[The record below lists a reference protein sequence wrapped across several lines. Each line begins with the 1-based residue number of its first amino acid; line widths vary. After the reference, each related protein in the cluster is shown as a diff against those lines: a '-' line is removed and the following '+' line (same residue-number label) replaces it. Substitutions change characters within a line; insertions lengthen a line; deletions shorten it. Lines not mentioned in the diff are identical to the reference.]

1 MNDSPGELL
10 ITVVIADLSLSHT
23 GRSFV
28 VTCTFGPHSPNQTK
42 PLHRRFSE
50 IATPTPFTQT
60 IPYHHRHRIALHC
73 RRQQLEKRESQSK
86 VRASILHSPQSL
98 GKYSPADV
106 FKQASGT
113 RTAKMGWSLGL
124 AARLFF
130 NFSRAYTAAS
140 RPIQSQP
147 HFIHNNT
154 CTCPIVRV
162 TTYTQRSSRL
172 TSID

>member
-1 MNDSPGELL
+1 MKNSPGELL

-73 RRQQLEKRESQSK
+73 RRQQLEKRNQRFVHQFFILPNPSVNTVLQTSSSRRRARVQQRWDGRLAWQPASSSTSPGRTQLRRVQS
-86 VRASILHSPQSL
+86 SPNPIS
-98 GKYSPADV
+98 STTIHAPV
-106 FKQASGT
+106 
-113 RTAKMGWSLGL
+113 
-124 AARLFF
+124 RLF
-130 NFSRAYTAAS
+130 AS
-140 RPIQSQP
+140 LPTHSAP
-147 HFIHNNT
+147 
-154 CTCPIVRV
+154 PV
-162 TTYTQRSSRL
+162 
-172 TSID
+172 